1 MKCWRPTWQV
11 GDNTHNTRKNTP
23 TPSYEWAIDK
33 DIKLTELHE
42 LWPGRGL
49 HSNGRN
55 CAAPQCEW
63 RATFA
68 RSGPGWTRHTAAAPA
83 KTAFLLLGQGHML
96 PATTAV
102 SLTPRIS
109 LGLCRRI
116 CFGLPFK
123 ATSQSKCIPLF
134 QKQLVGPQQSKQNN
148 SSGICQIAPTHTA
161 DEPYQMLE
169 SPCASI
175 ISMFFNGAAFG
186 ILKMLEVRTLFTSA
200 DRYVEQRSQNL
211 RTHRVT

>member
-134 QKQLVGPQQSKQNN
+134 QKQLVGPQQSKRNN
-148 SSGICQIAPTHTA
+148 SSGICQIARPT
-161 DEPYQMLE
+161 PQMSHIKRLKARVLL
-169 SPCASI
+169 SYL
-175 ISMFFNGAAFG
+175 FFNGVAFG

-211 RTHRVT
+211 GTNRAT